1 LFFFLFVRL
10 KFWKV
15 GSRKVF
21 AVRKQETGNS
31 CIEINSDD
39 DNKDDDFK
47 STPKKRKI
55 NIEGVLNEVKE
66 MRRDVKL
73 IFHMSENMPVPP
85 GLYKELYESFMCNI
99 CMSRPARPPIIY
111 TRCCN
116 RILGCQTCVDGWY
129 RVDGVAKKCPICRHE
144 REVLETSVLKA

>member
-1 LFFFLFVRL
+1 
-10 KFWKV
+10 
-15 GSRKVF
+15 
-21 AVRKQETGNS
+21 VRKQETGNS

-73 IFHMSENMPVPP
+73 IFHMSETCQYLQDYTKNYTSHLCVTFACQDQHVLLSFTPDAVI
-85 GLYKELYESFMCNI
+85 ES
-99 CMSRPARPPIIY
+99 
-111 TRCCN
+111 
-116 RILGCQTCVDGWY
+116 
-129 RVDGVAKKCPICRHE
+129 
-144 REVLETSVLKA
+144 